1 MSASQHESEQ
11 FKRAK
16 NEAIL
21 KRESEYLKRRGDTCK
36 EFEVKLQNINKFDK
50 AREENVKIQDDSSTE
65 SKIEVSNVEESN
77 VEESNAE
84 ESNVEESNFEDEDF
98 TVRSFKVFPIFI
110 LFNFVFFVVHSGD
123 G

>member
-21 KRESEYLKRRGDTCK
+21 KRESEYLKRTGDTCK

-77 VEESNAE
+77 VEESNL
-84 ESNVEESNFEDEDF
+84 EDEDF